1 MTHSPLTNKQSGA
14 IVVRRGPK
22 VVARAAPMKSSLQ
35 GTQGMARFVRSVLR
49 TAGLDVQT
57 CTQISDLLH
66 AAQAKPSNPLA
77 VWRRLKLDTVGTV
90 TLRSRKL
97 RWWLLTLDLE
107 AQANPRLQTS
117 NVSFRVA
124 TKWDMY
130 RGQIRNKKRVH
141 LGSATEARI
150 HYSVNYNLPE
160 IEG

>member
-1 MTHSPLTNKQSGA
+1 
-14 IVVRRGPK
+14 
-22 VVARAAPMKSSLQ
+22 MKSFLWGK
-35 GTQGMARFVRSVLR
+35 GTQGMARFVRTGRR
-49 TAGLDVQT
+49 TTGLDAQT
-57 CTQISDLLH
+57 FPHMSDFLH
-66 AAQAKPSNPLA
+66 LTQAKPSNPLA